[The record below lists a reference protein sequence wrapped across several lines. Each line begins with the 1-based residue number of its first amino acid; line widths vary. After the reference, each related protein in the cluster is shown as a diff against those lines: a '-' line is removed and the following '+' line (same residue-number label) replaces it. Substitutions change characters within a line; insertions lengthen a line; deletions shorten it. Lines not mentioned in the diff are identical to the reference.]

1 MKKYKG
7 LGYYNLTTEDLKQI
21 KMKKNKNPLT
31 RKLTGEDLRQIA
43 NFHAIVRNYIKMSRL
58 LKEINQ

>member
-21 KMKKNKNPLT
+21 
-31 RKLTGEDLRQIA
+31 A
-43 NFHAIVRNYIKMSRL
+43 NFHAIVKTSQKMDRL
-58 LKEINQ
+58 LKEIYQ

>member
-7 LGYYNLTTEDLKQI
+7 LGSYNLTAEDLK
-21 KMKKNKNPLT
+21 
-31 RKLTGEDLRQIA
+31 QIA

>member
-1 MKKYKG
+1 MRNMVKQKKRRK
-7 LGYYNLTTEDLKQI
+7 TIRRI
-21 KMKKNKNPLT
+21 KKDKNKNRLT
-31 RKLTGEDLRQIA
+31 SKLTGEDLKEIA

>member
-7 LGYYNLTTEDLKQI
+7 LGHYNFTIEDLKQI
-21 KMKKNKNPLT
+21 KMKKNKNRLT
-31 RKLTGEDLRQIA
+31 SKLTGEDLRQIA

-58 LKEINQ
+58 LKETNQ

>member
-7 LGYYNLTTEDLKQI
+7 LGSYNLPT
-21 KMKKNKNPLT
+21 
-31 RKLTGEDLRQIA
+31 EDLRQIA

-58 LKEINQ
+58 LKTQNK